1 MNRFRTK
8 KRAKDDLAAGR
19 SSEESEHAS
28 LSFFRKGKKAQQE
41 EVKKEFDLANAL
53 PSDDNFR
60 TSLLM
65 SNLSARFSMLR
76 EQDDPNTKIGKASD
90 DSVLYPKRQS
100 RLADF
105 GYGGVGG
112 LTDIAEVES
121 IRGHNFLR
129 TTSVASDDPDSGAG
143 ASVLTRARPTEGN
156 NLFGGRQKIYKIPA
170 NSGGGLSGRALYE
183 DDVATSAFQ
192 RWRLA
197 EKERTLALQ
206 SDAEQ
211 DGAEE
216 ESGNARPESP
226 PPMGYNR
233 KRETSSTTS
242 SASNMARNSTAA
254 TSVTSKDGHSAPTVA
269 TSAIA
274 SIPERSVTRTRRL
287 YEQGF
292 NQDVS
297 ENQSSVLSRIE
308 NLTRPRPFANTAE
321 GNRAILTKASA
332 PNLRS
337 MSPAST
343 GRSTGPLNLGSK
355 VQTEAEPGSLGG
367 LPPLSPPVSESG
379 EQPMPSIVPKDV
391 GKSTAMGIF
400 QKSSQPYDESQYVQR
415 QLQLQQGREAPT
427 QRHRAGTS
435 DQSVHNFQDHATSS
449 TTITARPALPDTRL
463 PPTPITDTEITES
476 TTAVSLAGLSVPVE
490 IDIER
495 PSDKDHPAFRQ
506 SALPTPLSIGGR
518 ISRDPSPVPKPKVST
533 ASAEQP
539 SPDDSPTLG
548 PAAGLSGLVRQHLRT
563 ESVDSSLGG
572 AGVDISAPESRFK
585 LDSQDPSAAS
595 ELGLGASLSPWP
607 SSDQDW
613 VRSVPGKPA
622 EPTPKIPEGEIQAKR
637 EATESETPNQTSTA
651 TDDETDEFANQLANA
666 RRRVREK
673 LTSYVESDSSR
684 APSPL
689 LMPTDSPSL
698 SAQSS
703 NALGIL
709 KPKSSRGSLIDRSRN
724 MVHGQSKGLKIL
736 GLGGATVSA
745 PPQPGGNPSFEE
757 KDTGNKDEDS
767 NAHPGL
773 KAFRQAR
780 RELQRRK
787 ELEMLARHQREQTLQ
802 SADESLDQRNGV
814 HSEAR
819 ADRGPQPR
827 QRTPSRERRLP
838 PVTYRQRPP
847 SDEGS
852 YKSPGGT
859 QPSGERSRSGSETSG
874 GRSSSRPPRLRTNTN
889 TGQYEQL
896 GPPNS
901 GRPMM
906 RSPGLPGTDI
916 KGSPMMPPYPYPSRG
931 APSPAS
937 SPHPDRSRQGA
948 NLALHTGRP
957 GLDPHSGQPSPISP
971 MGLPSPAPYTM
982 GPSGSPVGTPTSL
995 GPRPRGPSASHSP
1008 ALGPMNGG
1016 MPGPVRRPV
1025 DKREISDPTFVMSSS
1040 RVHATTLPHHSQHH
1054 PPPLHYPPPP
1064 HQPPPMIPNM
1074 GDGARPYGGPRSRSN
1089 SRAAGSAPPVPPINP
1104 RRRRDD
1110 SRTRA
1115 LQEEGETTAF
1125 RVPFSNQAAPGMD
1138 HGAGSDDEGGN
1149 RTDQRRRLRKP
1160 HPNTLQGP
1168 SSRHFTGSGR
1178 PRDDS
1183 PPLVAKGPPV
1193 SRTVATSDMGGVPGG
1208 MF

>member
-8 KRAKDDLAAGR
+8 KRAKDDIVAGR
-19 SSEESEHAS
+19 SSEDSEHAS

-65 SNLSARFSMLR
+65 GNLSARFSMLR

-100 RLADF
+100 RLPDF
-105 GYGGVGG
+105 GFGGLGG

-121 IRGHNFLR
+121 IRGPTFLR
-129 TTSVASDDPDSGAG
+129 TASVASDDPDSGSG
-143 ASVLTRARPTEGN
+143 ASVLARARPTEGN

-170 NSGGGLSGRALYE
+170 NSGAGLSGRALYE

-197 EKERTLALQ
+197 ERERAMGFQ
-206 SDAEQ
+206 SDAER
-211 DGAEE
+211 DETE
-216 ESGNARPESP
+216 DEPGNARPESP

-254 TSVTSKDGHSAPTVA
+254 TSITSKDGHSAPAVA

-274 SIPERSVTRTRRL
+274 SISERSVTRTRRL
-287 YEQGF
+287 YEQGL

-308 NLTRPRPFANTAE
+308 TLTRPRPFASNAE
-321 GNRAILTKASA
+321 GSRTILAKASA

-343 GRSTGPLNLGSK
+343 GRSNGPLDLGVK
-355 VQTEAEPGSLGG
+355 VQAEAKPGGLGG

-379 EQPMPSIVPKDV
+379 EQPMPSILPKDV

-400 QKSSQPYDESQYVQR
+400 QKSSQSYDESQYVKR
-415 QLQLQQGREAPT
+415 QLQLQQGREIPT
-427 QRHRAGTS
+427 PRQRAGTI
-435 DQSVHNFQDHATSS
+435 DRSVQYSQEQATSS
-449 TTITARPALPDTRL
+449 TTVAARPSLQDTRL
-463 PPTPITDTEITES
+463 PPTPITDTETTES
-476 TTAVSLAGLSVPVE
+476 TTAVNLAGLSVPVE
-490 IDIER
+490 LNMER
-495 PSDKDHPAFRQ
+495 PSDKDHPAFRR
-506 SALPTPLSIGGR
+506 SALPTPLSVSGK
-518 ISRDPSPVPKPKVST
+518 ISRDPSPVPTPKAST
-533 ASAEQP
+533 GSAEQP
-539 SPDDSPTLG
+539 SSDDSPTLG

-572 AGVDISAPESRFK
+572 AGMDVSGPEPRFQ
-585 LDSQDPSAAS
+585 LDSHDPPSVS
-595 ELGLGASLSPWP
+595 DQGLGASLSPWP

-613 VRSVPGKPA
+613 VRSAPQKPA
-622 EPTPKIPEGEIQAKR
+622 EEAPKMPEGEIQFQRDTTGA
-637 EATESETPNQTSTA
+637 ETPNRTST
-651 TDDETDEFANQLANA
+651 TDDETEEFANQLANA

-689 LMPTDSPSL
+689 PMAAESPSL

-703 NALGIL
+703 NPLGIL
-709 KPKSSRGSLIDRSRN
+709 KPKTSRGSLIDRSRN
-724 MVHGQSKGLKIL
+724 MVGNQSKGLKVL
-736 GLGGATVSA
+736 GLVGTQMSVS
-745 PPQPGGNPSFEE
+745 PQPGSKPSFEE
-757 KDTGNKDEDS
+757 KDTVDKDEDS
-767 NAHPGL
+767 KAHPGL

-787 ELEMLARHQREQTLQ
+787 ELEMLARQQVAQTSQ
-802 SADESLDQRNGV
+802 STEEALDQRNGAY
-814 HSEAR
+814 SEVR
-819 ADRGPQPR
+819 ADRRPQPR
-827 QRTPSRERRLP
+827 QRTPSRERRPP

-847 SDEGS
+847 GDEDS
-852 YKSPGGT
+852 HNSPGHT

-874 GRSSSRPPRLRTNTN
+874 GPSSSRPPRLRTNTN

-896 GPPNS
+896 GPPSS
-901 GRPMM
+901 GRPVM
-906 RSPGLPGTDI
+906 RSPGLPGGDVQ
-916 KGSPMMPPYPYPSRG
+916 GSPMMAPNPYSGRG
-931 APSPAS
+931 APSPAP
-937 SPHPDRSRQGA
+937 SPHPDRSRQAA
-948 NLALHTGRP
+948 NLALQTGRT

-971 MGLPSPAPYTM
+971 MGLPSPNPYAM
-982 GPSGSPVGTPTSL
+982 GYAGSPVGTPTSL
-995 GPRPRGPSASHSP
+995 GPRPRGPSTSQHSP
-1008 ALGPMNGG
+1008 ALGMMNSGI
-1016 MPGPVRRPV
+1016 PGPVRRPV
-1025 DKREISDPTFVMSSS
+1025 DKREISDPTFIMSTS
-1040 RVHATTLPHHSQHH
+1040 RVPATTLPHHAQHQ
-1054 PPPLHYPPPP
+1054 PPPPQYPPPP
-1064 HQPPPMIPNM
+1064 HQPPPVIPGV
-1074 GDGARPYGGPRSRSN
+1074 GDGARPYSGPRSRSN
-1089 SRAAGSAPPVPPINP
+1089 SRAAGPAPPVPPINP

-1110 SRTRA
+1110 SGTRV
-1115 LQEEGETTAF
+1115 QEGETPAS
-1125 RVPFSNQAAPGMD
+1125 RIPFSSHAAPGMEY
-1138 HGAGSDDEGGN
+1138 GAGSDDERGSK
-1149 RTDQRRRLRKP
+1149 TDQRRRLRKP
-1160 HPNTLQGP
+1160 HPDNLQGP
-1168 SSRHFTGSGR
+1168 SSRHLAGSGR

-1183 PPLVAKGPPV
+1183 PPFVAKGPPA